1 MIIVILVHTFLT
13 LCLHQINN
21 WCKPM
26 PLHFSF
32 RCTPKYGRKDLP
44 WLF

>member
-1 MIIVILVHTFLT
+1 MIIVILVHKFLT

-26 PLHFSF
+26 PLHWKK
-32 RCTPKYGRKDLP
+32 RPAMTVLI
-44 WLF
+44 